1 MQNAC
6 QKPTLGT
13 TPSPCSPSLGRG
25 TVSLSPDRGESWG
38 VAGGRKLSDL
48 LRVTV

>member
-13 TPSPCSPSLGRG
+13 APSPCSPSLGGG
-25 TVSLSPDRGESWG
+25 TVSLSPDRG
-38 VAGGRKLSDL
+38 AGGRKLSDL